1 MGSAR
6 QRIRRDTI
14 RSGLLA
20 LVLHSL
26 PQVGQCGQTVEEI
39 AGLSPRPAALDRRVT
54 ARPDSSDRR
63 SPDRLDAPTC
73 SYCSTDT
80 TVRTIR
86 RTPQE
91 VYFVC
96 SVCEAM
102 WALPRS
108 NARSGHAPAVMG

>member
-1 MGSAR
+1 MAPEVLVTHRGVMLTTLFCTACHHGWGEPPAVVAAAT
-6 QRIRRDTI
+6 RI
-14 RSGLLA
+14 
-20 LVLHSL
+20 
-26 PQVGQCGQTVEEI
+26 
-39 AGLSPRPAALDRRVT
+39 DRRV
-54 ARPDSSDRR
+54 APRPDSADRR

-108 NARSGHAPAVMG
+108 HARSGHAPAVMG